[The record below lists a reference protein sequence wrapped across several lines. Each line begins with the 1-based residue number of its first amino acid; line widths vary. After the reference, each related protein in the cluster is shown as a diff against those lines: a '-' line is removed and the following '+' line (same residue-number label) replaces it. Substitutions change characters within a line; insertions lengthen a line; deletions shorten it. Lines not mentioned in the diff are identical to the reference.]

1 VEWASSVALSNESST
16 TLVEAAAPPLDSVQA
31 AELFGS
37 QDKVARDLALPPPPF
52 PFAIMSS
59 SFFSLF
65 FTPPSARNTAGTAL
79 RECPDQSAGLGD
91 FLIFWWGRGVGRRG
105 GMLFFFPTHFL
116 MNRERIT
123 LVLHLIEA
131 YIVA

>member
-37 QDKVARDLALPPPPF
+37 RDKVARDLALPPF

-59 SFFSLF
+59 SFFLSLLHS
-65 FTPPSARNTAGTAL
+65 PIRPKHCRNRPSGVPGSKCGTGGF
-79 RECPDQSAGLGD
+79 SY
-91 FLIFWWGRGVGRRG
+91 FLVGSRGRPKGRDV
-105 GMLFFFPTHFL
+105 FFFPYSFL
-116 MNRERIT
+116 NKSRKNNSGSS
-123 LVLHLIEA
+123 LD
-131 YIVA
+131 